1 MDKRLQA
8 RHRQLVQEH
17 CHVLNRAATSLS
29 TLPGTAQP
37 FASTLGMHRFL
48 NNDSVTLAAL
58 IEPVQDGVRDAF
70 TKTGASVALVVHDW
84 SGIHYH
90 DTKRKKDLYQRSHKH
105 DTGYELATAL
115 VLESNSGQPLGP
127 MELRLRTAN
136 GVLSTRADKTQAP
149 AGRVDELLDVMEASK
164 AWGLNRPQVHVI
176 DREADSVDHYRQW
189 SRQGHTFVV
198 RADNDRV
205 VKWNDRDGKL
215 LELVKG
221 PGLAWKP
228 VNNAK
233 GQATQVT
240 VEGVKGTLWVCEV
253 AVILDRPAKKRVN
266 GRRIDV
272 PGEALPL
279 RLVITWVLGEAGE
292 ILAEWFLFTNADAK
306 FDAATIG
313 QWYAW
318 RWRVESYFK
327 LLKSAGM
334 NAEGWEQHSG
344 EAVAKRLVIA
354 STACVTVW
362 CLQQEPGQEAAETRR
377 VLVRLSGRQMKYK
390 VESTASALLAGLE
403 KLLAVLDVLTDYDI
417 EEIRTLVKRVLPN
430 LFNSG

>member
-1 MDKRLQA
+1 MDKRLRA
-8 RHRQLVQEH
+8 RHRQLVREH
-17 CHVLNRAATSLS
+17 CHVLNQAATSLS

-48 NNDSVTLAAL
+48 NNDAATLPTL
-58 IEPVQDGVRDAF
+58 IEPLQEGVREALA
-70 TKTGASVALVVHDW
+70 KTTGPVALVAHDW

-90 DTKRKKDLYQRSHKH
+90 DIGRKKDLYQRSHEH
-105 DTGYELATAL
+105 DTGYELASAL
-115 VLESNSGQPLGP
+115 ILESNAGGPLGP
-127 MELRLRTAN
+127 MELRLRTAD
-136 GVLSTRADKTQAP
+136 GVHSTRAGKTRAP
-149 AGRVDELLDVMEASK
+149 AGRVDELLDVMEASSD
-164 AWGLNRPQVHVI
+164 WGLDRPRVHVI

-189 SRQGHTFVV
+189 SRRNHTFVV

-205 VKWNDRDGKL
+205 VKWNDRDVKL
-215 LELVKG
+215 AELVKR
-221 PGLAWKP
+221 PGLAWES
-228 VNNAK
+228 VTNAD
-233 GQATQVT
+233 GQASKVVVDGVT
-240 VEGVKGTLWVCEV
+240 GSLWACEV
-253 AVILDRPAKKRVN
+253 AVVLDRPAKKRVN

-279 RLVITWVLGEAGE
+279 RLVVTWVLGEDGE
-292 ILAEWFLFTNADAK
+292 VLAEWFLFTNADAR

-318 RWRVESYFK
+318 RWRVEGYFK

-334 NAEGWEQHSG
+334 NAERWEQHSG

-354 STACVTVW
+354 STACLTVW
-362 CLQQEPGQEAAETRR
+362 CLQQEAGEEAAEARR

-390 VESTASALLAGLE
+390 VESTAPALLAGLE

-430 LFNSG
+430 LFDSG